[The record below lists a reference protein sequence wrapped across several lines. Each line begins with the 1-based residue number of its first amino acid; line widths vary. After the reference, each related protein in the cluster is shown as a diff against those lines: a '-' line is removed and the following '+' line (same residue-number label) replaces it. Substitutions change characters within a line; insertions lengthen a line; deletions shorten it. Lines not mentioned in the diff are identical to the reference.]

1 MVGNVAIDGP
11 AGAGKSTVSKLLADK
26 LGYLY
31 VDTGAM
37 YRALTWKVMN
47 QKIAIDDESE
57 IARMA
62 ELTDIDL
69 KYDARRA
76 LQVFC
81 DGQEVTSEI
90 RQQAVSKNVSRVA
103 RIAAVRHHMV
113 NLQRRMADKQPVV
126 MDGRDIGSYV
136 LPHAQH
142 KFFLTASIEERA
154 RRRCQQLD
162 EQNIP
167 FVGEEVKK
175 EIEDR
180 DEMDRSREIAPL
192 IKAPDAILLD
202 TSCQT
207 VEEVIDEVLKVIRGE

>member
-11 AGAGKSTVSKLLADK
+11 AGAGKSTVSKLLADE

-47 QKIAIDDESE
+47 QNIAMDDEVE
-57 IARMA
+57 IARAA
-62 ELTDIDL
+62 EFTDIEL
-69 KYDARRA
+69 KYDAQRVLR
-76 LQVFC
+76 VFC

-90 RQQAVSKNVSRVA
+90 RQQVVSKNVSKVA

-113 NLQRRMADKQPVV
+113 RLQRRMADKQPVV

-136 LPHAQH
+136 IPHAQH

-167 FVGEEVKK
+167 FIGEEVKK
-175 EIEDR
+175 EIEVR

-207 VEEVIDEVLKVIRGE
+207 VEEVVDEVLKVIRGE